1 MALVWNQEQ
10 EMLRDSAKAFLGEN
24 APVAHLRKLRDTHDE
39 TGFSRD
45 LWRSFAEMGFTGV
58 LIPEAYGG
66 LGLGNVEAGVIA
78 EEMGRTL
85 TPSPFF
91 STSVLAASA
100 FNHAGTE
107 QQKKEYLPDMAAGNL
122 IVALATDE
130 SSKHRPLQIG
140 LTATP
145 SDNGFVLNGEKLLVL
160 DGHVADLL
168 IVSART
174 SGQSGEAEG
183 ITLFLVEPGS
193 AGVKIERTAMVDA
206 HNAARIRFDN
216 VRVAPDAVLGQRE
229 KGGPVL
235 QQVLDIGRTVIASE
249 LLGVA
254 DEAFSRAIT
263 YLKERRQFNV
273 LIGEFQALQHRAAH
287 LYSEIEITRSGVL
300 RALQVLDEAPQKSA
314 VMASMAK
321 ARAGTTATLAVQEGV
336 QMHGGMGMTD
346 EFEIGFFMKR
356 ARTLQEL
363 FGDANF
369 HADRLARINGY

>member
-1 MALVWNQEQ
+1 
-10 EMLRDSAKAFLGEN
+10 MLRDSAKAFLGEN
-24 APVAHLRKLRDTHDE
+24 APVAHLRKLRDMRDE

-45 LWRSFAEMGFTGV
+45 LWRDFAEMGFTGV
-58 LIPEAYGG
+58 LIPEAHGG
-66 LGLGNVEAGVIA
+66 LGLGNVEAGVIM

-91 STSVLAASA
+91 STAVIGASA
-100 FNHAGTE
+100 FTKSGTE
-107 QQKKEYLPDMAAGNL
+107 AQKARYLPDMAAGKL

-130 SSKHRPLQIG
+130 ASKHRPLQIG
-140 LTATP
+140 LKATP
-145 SDNGFVLNGEKLLVL
+145 SEADFVLSGEKILVI

-174 SGQSGEAEG
+174 SGQAGDTEG
-183 ITLFLVEPGS
+183 VTLFLVEPGA
-193 AGVKIERTAMVDA
+193 AGVQIERTAMADV
-206 HNAARIRFDN
+206 HNAACIRFDHVN
-216 VRVAPDAVLGQRE
+216 VASDAMLGQRDQ
-229 KGGPVL
+229 GGPL
-235 QQVLDIGRTVIASE
+235 LEQLLDIGRAVIAAE

-254 DEAFSRAIT
+254 DEAFART
-263 YLKERRQFNV
+263 LGYLKERRQFNV

-300 RALQVLDEAPQKSA
+300 RALQMLDETPQKSA
-314 VMASMAK
+314 AMVSMAK

-356 ARTLQEL
+356 ARVLQEL

-369 HADRLARINGY
+369 HGDRLARINGY

>member
-10 EMLRDSAKAFLGEN
+10 EMLRDSAKAFLVQN
-24 APVAHLRKLRDTHDE
+24 APVAHLRKLRDARDE

-45 LWRSFAEMGFTGV
+45 LWNSFAEMGFTGV
-58 LIPEAYGG
+58 LVPEAYGG
-66 LGLGNVEAGVIA
+66 LGLGHVEAGVIA
-78 EEMGRTL
+78 EEMGHTL

-91 STSVLAASA
+91 STAILAASA
-100 FNHAGTE
+100 FNHAGDE
-107 QQKKEYLPDMAAGNL
+107 AQKKKYLPEIAAGNL
-122 IVALATDE
+122 VAALATDE
-130 SSKHRPLQIG
+130 SSKHRPLQVG
-140 LTATP
+140 LKAVA
-145 SDNGFVLNGEKLLVL
+145 SENGFVLDGEKLLVL

-174 SGQSGEAEG
+174 SGTSGDAAG
-183 ITLFLVEPGS
+183 ITLFLVAPDAPG
-193 AGVKIERTAMVDA
+193 VQIDRTVMVDA
-206 HNAARIRFDN
+206 HNAARIRFDS
-216 VRVAPDAVLGQRE
+216 VRVPADAMLGQRDQ
-229 KGGPVL
+229 GGPIL
-235 QQVLDIGRTVIASE
+235 ERILDVGRALTAAE

-254 DEAFSRAIT
+254 DETFSRALS

-273 LIGEFQALQHRAAH
+273 LIGEFQALQHRASH
-287 LYSEIEITRSGVL
+287 LYTELEITRAGVL
-300 RALQVLDEAPQKSA
+300 RALQVLDEAPERA
-314 VMASMAK
+314 AATVSMAK

-356 ARTLQEL
+356 ARALQEL

>member
-10 EMLRDSAKAFLGEN
+10 EMLRDSTKAFLAEN
-24 APVAHLRKLRDTHDE
+24 APVAHLRKLRDTRDE

-45 LWRSFAEMGFTGV
+45 LWRSFADMGFTGV

-66 LGLGNVEAGVIA
+66 LGLGHVEAGVII
-78 EEMGRTL
+78 EEMGHTL

-91 STSVLAASA
+91 STAILGASA
-100 FNHAGTE
+100 FNHAGTDA
-107 QQKKEYLPDMAAGNL
+107 QKAKYLPEMAAGNL
-122 IVALATDE
+122 LTALATDE
-130 SSKHRPLQIG
+130 SSKHRPLQVG
-140 LTATP
+140 MTA
-145 SDNGFVLNGEKLLVL
+145 SASENGFTLSGEKILVI

-174 SGQSGEAEG
+174 SGQTGDSAG
-183 ITLFLVEPGS
+183 ITLFLVAPGTD
-193 AGVKIERTAMVDA
+193 GVQIEHTRMVDA

-216 VRVAPDAVLGQRE
+216 VRVSADAVLGRIDQ
-229 KGGPVL
+229 GGAVL
-235 QQVLDIGRTVIASE
+235 ERILDIGRAALAAE

-254 DEAFSRAIT
+254 DETFART
-263 YLKERRQFNV
+263 LGYLKERRQFNV

-300 RALQVLDEAPQKSA
+300 RALQMLDETPQKSA
-314 VMASMAK
+314 AMVSMAK

-356 ARTLQEL
+356 ARVLQEL

-369 HADRLARINGY
+369 HADRLARINQF

>member
-24 APVAHLRKLRDTHDE
+24 APVVHLRKLRDTRDE
-39 TGFSRD
+39 TGFSRE
-45 LWRSFAEMGFTGV
+45 LWSSFAEMGFTGV

-66 LGLGNVEAGVIA
+66 LGLGHVEAGVIA
-78 EEMGRTL
+78 EETGRTL
-85 TPSPFF
+85 APSPFL
-91 STSVLAASA
+91 STAVLAASA
-100 FNHAGTE
+100 FNLAGTDG
-107 QQKKEYLPDMAAGNL
+107 QKQKYLPDMAAGKL
-122 IVALATDE
+122 ITALATDE
-130 SSKHRPLQIG
+130 ASKHRPLQIG
-140 LTATP
+140 LTAV
-145 SDNGFVLNGEKLLVL
+145 SADGGFTLNGEKSMVV
-160 DGHVADLL
+160 DGHVAGLL

-174 SGQSGEAEG
+174 SGKPGDADG
-183 ITLFLVEPGS
+183 ITLFLVEPGT
-193 AGVKIERTAMVDA
+193 AGVQIERTVMVDA

-216 VRVAPDAVLGQRE
+216 VRVAQDAVLGQRDQ
-229 KGGPVL
+229 GGPVL
-235 QQVLDIGRTVIASE
+235 ERILDIGRTIVASE
-249 LLGVA
+249 LLGIA
-254 DEAFSRAIT
+254 DETFARTMT

-287 LYSEIEITRSGVL
+287 LYSEIEITRSGILHAL
-300 RALQVLDEAPQKSA
+300 RTLDEAPKKSA
-314 VMASMAK
+314 VASAMAK

-356 ARTLQEL
+356 ARVLQEL

>member
-1 MALVWNQEQ
+1 
-10 EMLRDSAKAFLGEN
+10 MLRDSAKAFLSQN
-24 APVAHLRKLRDTHDE
+24 APVAHLRKLRDTHDSI
-39 TGFSRD
+39 GFSRE
-45 LWRSFAEMGFTGV
+45 LWRNYSEMGFTGV

-66 LGLGNVEAGVIA
+66 LGLGYVEAGVII

-91 STSVLAASA
+91 STAVLSVSA

-107 QQKKEYLPDMAAGNL
+107 SQKKKYLPEIAAGNL
-122 IVALATDE
+122 VIALATDE
-130 SSKHRPLQIG
+130 FSKHRPLQID
-140 LTATP
+140 LKAAP
-145 SDNGFVLNGEKLLVL
+145 AENGFVLSGEKILVV

-174 SGQSGEAEG
+174 SGQHGDATG
-183 ITLFLVEPGS
+183 ITLFLIEPS
-193 AGVKIERTAMVDA
+193 ASGVQVERTQMVDA
-206 HNAARIRFDN
+206 HNCARIKFDN
-216 VRVAPDAVLGQRE
+216 VRVSSSAVLGQRDQ
-229 KGGPVL
+229 GGSIL
-235 QQVLDIGRTVIASE
+235 EQILDIGRAVLAAE

-254 DEAFSRAIT
+254 DETFSRT
-263 YLKERRQFNV
+263 LGYLKERRQFNA

-287 LYSEIEITRSGVL
+287 LYSEIEITRAGVL
-300 RALQVLDEAPQKSA
+300 RALQMLDETPQGSA
-314 VMASMAK
+314 AMVSMAK

-356 ARTLQEL
+356 ARVLQEL